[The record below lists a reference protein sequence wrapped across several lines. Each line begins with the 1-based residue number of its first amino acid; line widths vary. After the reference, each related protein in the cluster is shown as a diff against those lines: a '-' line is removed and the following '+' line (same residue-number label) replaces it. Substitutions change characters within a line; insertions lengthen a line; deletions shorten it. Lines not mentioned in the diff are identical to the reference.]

1 MLNLFLDA
9 VIVLGCFGLAL
20 AGIVWV
26 VRACRNWL
34 RRATAL
40 IRQHSP

>member
-1 MLNLFLDA
+1 MQLFLDA

-20 AGIVWV
+20 AGIVWAV
-26 VRACRNWL
+26 QTGRNWL